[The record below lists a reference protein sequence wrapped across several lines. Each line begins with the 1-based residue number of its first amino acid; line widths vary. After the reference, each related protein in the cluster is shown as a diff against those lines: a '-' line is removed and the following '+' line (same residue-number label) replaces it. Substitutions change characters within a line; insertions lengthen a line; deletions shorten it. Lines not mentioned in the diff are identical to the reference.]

1 MDDTERL
8 AAALRFYGNQSSG
21 LPNLGEPEKNGIQ
34 DILRNI
40 QFTGGGGGGKESGG
54 TFGGGRIGYEF
65 PINETSSIS
74 PYVQGFIGK
83 PVNQPITGG
92 VTGLG
97 LNYRKRF

>member
-1 MDDTERL
+1 MDDSERL
-8 AAALRFYGNQSSG
+8 AEALKYYGKN
-21 LPNLGEPEKNGIQ
+21 LPNFGEPNQENDIQ
-34 DILRNI
+34 KFLKNI
-40 QFTGGGGGGKESGG
+40 QFSGGGGGGKESGG
-54 TFGGGRIGYEF
+54 VFGGGRIGYEF

-92 VTGLG
+92 VTGFG